1 MLHNLFSLLLALS
14 KVPETSHAIWQPCW
28 CIWATTCF
36 KALYMVTLIYFTLIF
51 MEFKNYVYE
60 KCFKSLLFPLKVE
73 YLFTSLWLLNSS
85 KDFNLGFLTAI
96 SLYYNIAALFELYK
110 SWWAYILKKHT
121 RFTYDIYIISDLC
134 TVFILC
140 LNLVLYNTK
149 KYILEKI
156 NKNAVTLTDMHHK
169 SQ

>member
-1 MLHNLFSLLLALS
+1 
-14 KVPETSHAIWQPCW
+14 
-28 CIWATTCF
+28 
-36 KALYMVTLIYFTLIF
+36 MVTLIYFTLIF

-73 YLFTSLWLLNSS
+73 YLFTSLRLLNSS

-96 SLYYNIAALFELYK
+96 SLYYNVAA
-110 SWWAYILKKHT
+110 T
-121 RFTYDIYIISDLC
+121 RFTYDIYIISDIC